1 MVTVVDVKQRMN
13 QKGESFYALVLQGG
27 LELVKSRETG
37 NYYATAKRASITTTF
52 DEMTCKSLIG
62 QQIPGSIQKVETD
75 PYDFTIK
82 ETGEIISLSHRW
94 IFLKEGETVEQRVL
108 AEEEVER
115 PL

>member
-62 QQIPGSIQKVETD
+62 QQIPGSIQRVETD

-94 IFLKEGETVEQRVL
+94 VYLKEGETVEQRVL

>member
-62 QQIPGSIQKVETD
+62 QQIPGSIQRVETD
-75 PYDFTIK
+75 SYDFTIK

-94 IFLKEGETVEQRVL
+94 VYLKEGETVEQRVL

>member
-1 MVTVVDVKQRMN
+1 MVTVVDVKERTN

-62 QQIPGSIQKVETD
+62 QQIPGSIQRVETD

-94 IFLKEGETVEQRVL
+94 VYLKEGETVEQRVL

>member
-1 MVTVVDVKQRMN
+1 MVTVVDVKERTN
-13 QKGESFYALVLQGG
+13 QKGESFFTLVLQGG

-52 DEMTCKSLIG
+52 DEMTCKSFIG
-62 QQIPGSIQKVETD
+62 QQIPGSIQRIETD

-94 IFLKEGETVEQRVL
+94 IYLKKGETVEQRVL

>member
-94 IFLKEGETVEQRVL
+94 IYLKEGETVEQRVL

>member
-62 QQIPGSIQKVETD
+62 QQIPGSIQRVETD

-94 IFLKEGETVEQRVL
+94 IYLKEGETVEQRVL

>member
-37 NYYATAKRASITTTF
+37 NYYATAKRASITTTV
-52 DEMTCKSLIG
+52 DGMTCKRLIG